1 MAGAEGTGLTPWATL
16 AVQDLRAPWPAV
28 FQASELLRADPKKMN
43 PRVEKWCPGP
53 RAEFSTLVPG
63 SKPPRALFGLT
74 VLTQGWTDTPQVHQL
89 ALCSASTFGSRPHR
103 GHRQKRKSQVTWQM
117 GHSVRI
123 LKWAKFLQCVQ
134 LLGPRARD
142 SFWMSLG
149 KHGILLPKFLRHAL
163 RKVSKMGADTF
174 FQAGNGDEHAGP
186 EDVFQDM
193 GFVSE

>member
-89 ALCSASTFGSRPHR
+89 ALCSASTFGSSPHR

-123 LKWAKFLQCVQ
+123 LKWAKFLQWGSTLGAQ
-134 LLGPRARD
+134 SKRFLLDEFGQAWD
-142 SFWMSLG
+142 SPQVPSACTQESQQNG
-149 KHGILLPKFLRHAL
+149 RGHLL
-163 RKVSKMGADTF
+163 SGW
-174 FQAGNGDEHAGP
+174 EW
-186 EDVFQDM
+186 
-193 GFVSE
+193 